1 MIGLGAGVV
10 LVIVGALAHAPG
22 LIAVGVIVA
31 LVWLLRSLWTRFGLR
46 GVTYERKLGAT
57 RALVG
62 EDIPLKLT
70 VRNRKWLPLPWLEV
84 EDFVSEGMS
93 VAGRPLEPSDQPG
106 FGILRTTWTLGWFQR
121 VTRTLNIVAERRGL
135 YDFSTVRL
143 RVADLFAPDSVE
155 SEEVE
160 KLRYRIVPR
169 HVPVRASAPLSDLP
183 GTTKV
188 VRGLF
193 EEPALFAGVRPY
205 QPGDPLKRIHWKA
218 SARLG
223 RPVSRRYDPVHERDV
238 VIALD
243 AQTVPGPFWMMQ
255 YDDDLVEGLCVA
267 AMSLARGM
275 VAGGVACGLAVN
287 AYTSQTELRSVY
299 IAPSSANVA
308 DRAHRRPARGHQPL
322 GIAALLDAVAQP
334 GPAHAALDQ
343 HRRAERARFAGV
355 RARAAAPVLVRAE
368 RAPVR
373 ARALFER
380 QRGAR
385 PSAGP
390 ACQRD
395 QARAQLEDR
404 GCAQSGRLSS
414 S

>member
-10 LVIVGALAHAPG
+10 LVVIGALFHAPG

-121 VTRTLNIVAERRGL
+121 VTRTLDIVAERRGL

-155 SEEVE
+155 SEAVE

-169 HVPVRASAPLSDLP
+169 HVPVRASVPLSELP
-183 GTTKV
+183 GATKV
-188 VRGLF
+188 LRGLF

-205 QPGDPLKRIHWKA
+205 QPGDPLKRVHWKA

-238 VIALD
+238 VVALD

-267 AMSLARGM
+267 AMSLARSM
-275 VAGGVACGLAVN
+275 VASGIACGLGVN
-287 AYTSQTELRSVY
+287 AYTSQGESRSVY
-299 IAPSSANVA
+299 IAPSSANVQIERIA
-308 DRAHRRPARGHQPL
+308 DQLADISRWASLPFATLLHSLGRRMPPTTSIL
-322 GIAALLDAVAQP
+322 ALSGRDSQ
-334 GPAHAALDQ
+334 DY
-343 HRRAERARFAGV
+343 
-355 RARAAAPVLVRAE
+355 APVLRRLSASGRNVRLYALG
-368 RAPVR
+368 RYSADSAAH
-373 ARALFER
+373 ARALGLHANVITLE
-380 QRGAR
+380 
-385 PSAGP
+385 PSWRTADALKVVG
-390 ACQRD
+390 
-395 QARAQLEDR
+395 
-404 GCAQSGRLSS
+404 
-414 S
+414 